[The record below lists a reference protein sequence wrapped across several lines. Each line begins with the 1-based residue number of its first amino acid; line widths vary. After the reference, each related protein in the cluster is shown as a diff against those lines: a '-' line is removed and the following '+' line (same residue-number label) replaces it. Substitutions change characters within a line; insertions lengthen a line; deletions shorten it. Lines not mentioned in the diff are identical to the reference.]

1 MPAFNEEGTI
11 DAIIAKVLAQPTVGE
26 LIIVNDRST
35 DGTAGRM
42 KAWIERDNRV
52 QVLEHETNRGKGAAL
67 KSGFALAK
75 GMIIIPQDA
84 DLEYDPADY
93 DRLIAPI
100 MADEAD
106 VVYGSRFL
114 NRPSGGSPWW
124 HRVGNRILTWASNVA
139 SGLQLTDEATC
150 YKVFR
155 RDLLR
160 EIKLAENG
168 FGFCPEFTAKVA
180 RLGKRVKEVPVSYHG
195 RSRAEGKK
203 IRIRH
208 GIEALHCILKYNY
221 LEY

>member
-1 MPAFNEEGTI
+1 MPVFNEEGTI
-11 DAIIAKVLAQPTVGE
+11 DAIISKVLAQPEVGE
-26 LIIVNDRST
+26 LIIVDDSST
-35 DGTAGRM
+35 DGTSAIIKGWIGR
-42 KAWIERDNRV
+42 DDRV
-52 QVLEHETNRGKGAAL
+52 QVLEHEANRGKGAAL
-67 KSGFALAK
+67 KTGFSRAR

-93 DRLIAPI
+93 VHLIAPI
-100 MADEAD
+100 VAGDAD

-114 NRPSGGSPWW
+114 NRPLGGSPWW
-124 HRVGNRILTWASNVA
+124 HRMGNRLITWASNMA
-139 SGLQLTDEATC
+139 SGLNLTDEATC

-160 EIKLAENG
+160 EIDLDEDG

-180 RLGKRVKEVPVSYHG
+180 KLGKRIREVPVSYQG

-221 LEY
+221 LES